1 MKYSRSPVNPNEKFW
16 KEIHIQM
23 FPRETTETSR
33 SRQSQRKEADCLQ
46 RNNNQ
51 IDSYLICERE
61 HGVIWLEE
69 IKLHLKL

>member
-1 MKYSRSPVNPNEKFW
+1 
-16 KEIHIQM
+16 M

-61 HGVIWLEE
+61 HGVI
-69 IKLHLKL
+69 